1 MSRHTYIKVK
11 LDESCPALCD
21 PMDYIVHW
29 ILQARILEWVAFPFS
44 RGSSQ
49 SRDWNQL
56 SCAAG
61 GFFTSWVTREASV
74 CVCVCVC
81 IHTSTLL
88 HNDCPNEDTDL
99 KLYLKALME
108 KQKTNKQKNPQGYNC
123 LSKPKFSIL
132 LNKVYF
138 HTSNSSWVLWTLHH
152 RATGSGT
159 TSQSSQ
165 TCLRIFTNVDFPA
178 AVVRGKVKL
187 RKETKM
193 PR

>member
-1 MSRHTYIKVK
+1 MSHVRLFATPWTIQSIEFSKPEYWSGQPFPSPEDLPNPGIETSSPV
-11 LDESCPALCD
+11 
-21 PMDYIVHW
+21 
-29 ILQARILEWVAFPFS
+29 LQADSLPAE
-44 RGSSQ
+44 SQ
-49 SRDWNQL
+49 GKPL
-56 SCAAG
+56 C
-61 GFFTSWVTREASV
+61 V

-138 HTSNSSWVLWTLHH
+138 HTSNSS
-152 RATGSGT
+152 
-159 TSQSSQ
+159 
-165 TCLRIFTNVDFPA
+165 
-178 AVVRGKVKL
+178 
-187 RKETKM
+187 
-193 PR
+193 